1 MRRKIGRNSQANGEQ
16 GAVLVLAT
24 ICLMVFL
31 LGVALCVDIS
41 HFYLVGTELQ
51 NGADAAA
58 LAGATALSNSAA
70 DGWGVTEPT
79 NRAVQT
85 MNSYEFNNTGI
96 TIEPENVRFAVNLA
110 DFDTAAPP
118 DSRGMSADDA
128 AASTDPIR
136 FVQVTL
142 PPKEVGVFFG
152 QIVLGTDS
160 IDLRRL
166 AVAGQSVAI
175 NRFCNFSPLSVVQ
188 DDVTNA
194 PLQLSM
200 DPSDPNYANC
210 TSPENRARF
219 TRGCTYVIRMAPGG
233 GVGPGNYLALALGS
247 DRGGADLRRRL
258 ALGVDSCYT
267 LGTPVDTEPGISAGP
282 VRQGLNTRFDVY
294 QGGNVSPDEFPP
306 DVNVIED
313 VSYDEYLEG
322 VEARSGAFYEASDPD
337 HNPTYP
343 RRRILFPIINASEY
357 DNGRNEVSFNR
368 IGAFFL
374 REKVGGGSGGEI
386 VAEYIEDAS
395 NVGDGSFDPGGAP
408 GDPQFTVP
416 VLYR

>member
-1 MRRKIGRNSQANGEQ
+1 MRRKAGRNSRSNDEQ

-24 ICLMVFL
+24 ICLLVFL

-58 LAGATALSNSAA
+58 LAGATALSASSA
-70 DGWGVTEPT
+70 DGWGVTEAT

-96 TIEPENVRFAVNLA
+96 TINPENVRFAVNLA

-118 DSRGMSADDA
+118 DSRGMSATDA
-128 AASTDPIR
+128 ATSAGPIR

-152 QIVLGTDS
+152 QIVLGSDS
-160 IDLRRL
+160 IDLRRR

-200 DPSDPNYANC
+200 DPSDPNYTNCVAN
-210 TSPENRARF
+210 SARF
-219 TRGCTYVIRMAPGG
+219 TRGCTYVIRMGPGG
-233 GVGPGNYLALALGS
+233 GVGPGNYLSLALGS

-258 ALGVDSCYT
+258 ALGVDGCYT
-267 LGTPVDTEPGISAGP
+267 LGEPVDTEPGISTGP
-282 VRQGLNTRFDVY
+282 VKQGLNTRFDEY
-294 QGGNVSPDEFPP
+294 QGGNVSPEDFPP
-306 DVNVIED
+306 DVNVIEG
-313 VSYDEYLEG
+313 VNYDQYLEG
-322 VEARSGAFYEASDPD
+322 VEARNGAFYEASDPD

-343 RRRILFPIINASEY
+343 RRRILFPIINSSEY
-357 DNGRNEVSFNR
+357 DRGRNEVSFDR

-374 REKVGGGSGGEI
+374 RDKVDGNGVI
-386 VAEYIEDAS
+386 VAEYIEDES